1 MSYFLLRYNQSNDK
15 IRDSTKNIRNYKVM
29 LKYIVQTRSCTVYYF
44 LEISKQQV
52 LHFRGEIDDPVSF
65 SHLLSHGY
73 QVDWGKNMAET
84 RKQKM
89 ESKRVRFLIS
99 DIRTLYVITEH
110 LISTSA
116 CYSSRYN

>member
-1 MSYFLLRYNQSNDK
+1 MYSVL
-15 IRDSTKNIRNYKVM
+15 V
-29 LKYIVQTRSCTVYYF
+29 
-44 LEISKQQV
+44 SKQQV

-89 ESKRVRFLIS
+89 ESKRVRLLIS
-99 DIRTLYVITEH
+99 NIRTLYVITEH

-116 CYSSRYN
+116 CIYIIVPGTIEPF